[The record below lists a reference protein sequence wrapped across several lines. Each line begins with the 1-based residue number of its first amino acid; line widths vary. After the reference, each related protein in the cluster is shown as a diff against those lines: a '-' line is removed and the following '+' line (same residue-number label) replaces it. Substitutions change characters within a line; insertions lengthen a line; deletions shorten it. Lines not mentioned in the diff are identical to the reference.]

1 MSTLSPVRR
10 RTIGAVCA
18 AAATLLIASGCS
30 SSSSPSDT
38 VADQITI
45 SNHMFQAP
53 AGVKAGATVTIRNND
68 SDEHTVT
75 STTAGAFDTEVQGAK
90 TATFTAPTSPGRYD
104 FYCRYHPSMKATLVV
119 S

>member
-10 RTIGAVCA
+10 RTFGAVCA

-30 SSSSPSDT
+30 SSSTPTDS

-53 AGVKAGATVTIRNND
+53 ASVKAGATVTVRNND
-68 SDEHTVT
+68 TDEHTVT
-75 STTAGAFDTEVQGAK
+75 SATAGTFDTEVQGAR
-90 TATFTAPTSPGRYD
+90 TATFTAPGAPGKYD